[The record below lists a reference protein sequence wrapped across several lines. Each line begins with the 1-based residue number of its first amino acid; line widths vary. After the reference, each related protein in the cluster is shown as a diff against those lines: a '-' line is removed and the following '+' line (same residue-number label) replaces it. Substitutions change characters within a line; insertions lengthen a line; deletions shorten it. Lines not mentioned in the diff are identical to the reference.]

1 MTDAARQVGE
11 IEHRDSRSRRA
22 CFEDVGVVRIRGV
35 IPEERVAAARDRV
48 QRALAAEG
56 LVSDD
61 AWVGPLC
68 DVLDP
73 GTARMDDVRALTAA
87 AKAARKRSRGGAL
100 HALFGEEV
108 TAAAQE
114 LVSGRALEPSPPMAQ
129 LLFTPPGARFWTVP
143 GRVWHVDLP
152 RLGSGVSPGVQ
163 AFTFLE
169 PVRPG
174 EGGTLVVAGS
184 HRLLNDAPRGAK
196 ETKRALRRDPWF
208 RELMSGRKASAAGPD
223 RGTFL
228 TETGT
233 VDGVP
238 VRVVELTG
246 EPGDVCF
253 TDLRLL
259 HTLAPNPGPRPRLM
273 VTQRF
278 TCTDVAQDLRSA
290 FERLAPGR
298 RRGSPRG

>member
-1 MTDAARQVGE
+1 MTDLAGQVGDF
-11 IEHRDSRSRRA
+11 EHRDSRSRRA
-22 CFEDVGVVRIRGV
+22 CFDDLGVVRIRGV
-35 IPEERVAAARDRV
+35 IPAGRVAAARDRV
-48 QRALAAEG
+48 QRALVAEG
-56 LVSDD
+56 LVSDG
-61 AWVGPLC
+61 AWVGPLY

-73 GTARMDDVRALTAA
+73 ETARMDDVRAFTAA
-87 AKAARKRSRGGAL
+87 AKAVRKRSKGGAL

-129 LLFTPPGARFWTVP
+129 LLFTPPGATSWTVP

-152 RLGSGVSPGVQ
+152 RVGSGKSPGVQ

-169 PVRPG
+169 PVRSE

-184 HRLLNDAPRGAK
+184 HRLLNDAPRGSK
-196 ETKRALRRDPWF
+196 EIKRALRREPWF
-208 RELMSGRKASAAGPD
+208 RELMSGRNASVRGRD
-223 RGTFL
+223 RRTFL
-228 TETGT
+228 TEAGS
-233 VDGVP
+233 VGGVP
-238 VRVVELTG
+238 VHVVELTG

-273 VTQRF
+273 ATQRF
-278 TCTDVAQDLRSA
+278 TFSDVAGDARSA
-290 FERLAPGR
+290 
-298 RRGSPRG
+298 S